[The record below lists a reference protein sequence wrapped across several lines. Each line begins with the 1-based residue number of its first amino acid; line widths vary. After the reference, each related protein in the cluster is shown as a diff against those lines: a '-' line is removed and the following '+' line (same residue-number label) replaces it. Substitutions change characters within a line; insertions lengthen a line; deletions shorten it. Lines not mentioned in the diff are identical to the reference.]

1 MDGLRSERPVL
12 LGIVKSFPGILFFF
26 PLQALLFFVYTSVP
40 FAQRLALELLGYQVV
55 PGHWIT

>member
-26 PLQALLFFVYTSVP
+26 PLQALLFFAVP
-40 FAQRLALELLGYQVV
+40 FAQRLALKLLGFQVV
-55 PGHWIT
+55 PGH